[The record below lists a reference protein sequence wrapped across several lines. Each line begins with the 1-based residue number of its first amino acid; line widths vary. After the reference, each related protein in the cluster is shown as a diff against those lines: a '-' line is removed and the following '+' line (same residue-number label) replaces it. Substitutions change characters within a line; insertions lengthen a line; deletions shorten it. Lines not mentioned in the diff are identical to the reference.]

1 MLLKS
6 NNFGIVRTNSV
17 IGLKQRIKGMGQVI
31 IGLTNPKSPTNVG
44 AVLRAVGCYNADKI
58 VYSGNRYD
66 IAKKHYTD
74 TQGVMDSIEMYKV
87 EDFIAEKGENTKLVC
102 VDLVEGAIPLP
113 NFEHPE
119 NALYLF
125 GPEDSSLKQD
135 MIDQADHVVYMPTN
149 GSLNLA
155 QSVNVVLYD
164 RLAKSKSFESDDE
177 LVRNSRDVNNRLK
190 IES

>member
-1 MLLKS
+1 MAK
-6 NNFGIVRTNSV
+6 
-17 IGLKQRIKGMGQVI
+17 VI

-44 AVLRAVGCYNADKI
+44 AVLRAAGCYNANKI
-58 VYSGNRYD
+58 IYSGNRYD

-74 TQGVMDSIEMYKV
+74 TQSVIDSIEMYKV
-87 EDFIAEKGENTKLVC
+87 EDFLAEKSADTKLVC
-102 VDLVEGAIPLP
+102 VDLVEGAVPLP

-119 NALYLF
+119 NAMYLF
-125 GPEDSSLKQD
+125 GPEDSSLKQEI
-135 MIDQADHVVYMPTN
+135 IDQADHVVYMPTN

-164 RLAKSKSFESDDE
+164 RLAKSQSFESDND

-190 IES
+190 VEN